1 MAKATGGRGGSRNTE
16 APVRSNTLPADSQ
29 NGNAERS
36 TKEARRQRATAA
48 IQPCA
53 PFLTGSDPQTEID
66 VTLSK
71 QTTEKF
77 LTGARMHI
85 SVSRKHTSNRED
97 VELGHA
103 PTH

>member
-1 MAKATGGRGGSRNTE
+1 MAKATGSLGGSNKTG
-16 APVRSNTLPADSQ
+16 VSMCLDNLVTDSQ
-29 NGNAERS
+29 IGNERLA
-36 TKEARRQRATAA
+36 KKVPRQRATVA
-48 IQPCA
+48 IQQCA

-85 SVSRKHTSNRED
+85 SVSRKHISNRERL
-97 VELGHA
+97 ELEHA